1 MAQTIDTF
9 GKTLEA
15 QASEFGIALQAD
27 RLERLIDY
35 YALIMKWNDR
45 LHLVAPCSPAEFA
58 TRHVL
63 ESLTLL
69 KHLPVGAM
77 IIDVGSGAGL
87 PVIPCLLV
95 RDDLRATLIESSNRK
110 AVFLREALRPVTPP
124 DRAQVMAA
132 RFEEVKIPQADFV
145 TCRALNRFG
154 EILPALVDWAP
165 RNSTLLFFAGE
176 SIRNQIQTTLGSVT
190 VERVPN
196 SERRFLLVA
205 RASCA

>member
-1 MAQTIDTF
+1 METAKDEF
-9 GKTLEA
+9 GRTLEA
-15 QASEFGIALQAD
+15 HAPEFGIDVQAE

-35 YALIMKWNDR
+35 YGLIMKWNER

-69 KHLPVGAM
+69 NHLPVGAT

-87 PVIPCLLV
+87 PIIPCLLV
-95 RDDLRATLIESSNRK
+95 REDLRASLIESSNRK
-110 AVFLREALRPVTPP
+110 AVFLREALRYVTPP
-124 DRAQVMAA
+124 DRAQVIAA
-132 RFEEVKIPQADFV
+132 RFEEVEAPQADFV
-145 TCRALNRFG
+145 TCRALDRFS

-165 RNSTLLFFAGE
+165 RNSTLLLLAGE
-176 SIRNQIQTTLGSVT
+176 SIRHQIQTILGSVT
-190 VERVPN
+190 VELIPH
-196 SERRFLLVA
+196 SERRFLVVA

>member
-1 MAQTIDTF
+1 MATPIEEFRQA
-9 GKTLEA
+9 LA
-15 QASEFGIALQAD
+15 AHASEFGIALQAD

-35 YALIMKWNDR
+35 YGLIMKWNER

-69 KHLPVGAM
+69 RHLPVGAT

-95 RDDLRATLIESSNRK
+95 REDLRATLIESSSRK

-124 DRAQVMAA
+124 DRARVIAA
-132 RFEEVKIPQADFV
+132 RFEELDTPQADFV
-145 TCRALNRFG
+145 TCRALNRFS

-165 RNSTLLFFAGE
+165 RNSTLLLFTGE
-176 SIRNQIQTTLGSVT
+176 SICKQIQTILGSVT
-190 VERVPN
+190 IERILH
-196 SERRFLLVA
+196 SERRFLLIA
-205 RASCA
+205 RTTI

>member
-1 MAQTIDTF
+1 MATPIEEF
-9 GKTLEA
+9 GKAFETHAL
-15 QASEFGIALQAD
+15 EFGVSLDPQ

-35 YALIMKWNDR
+35 YELIMKWNER

-69 KHLPVGAM
+69 KYLPVEAT

-110 AVFLREALRPVTPP
+110 AVFLREALRPVSPP
-124 DRAQVMAA
+124 DRAQVIAT
-132 RFEEVKIPQADFV
+132 RFEEVETPQADFV

-154 EILPALVDWAP
+154 EILPALIDWAP
-165 RNSTLLFFAGE
+165 RNSTLLIFAGE
-176 SIRNQIQTTLGSVT
+176 SIRDQIQTIRGSVT
-190 VERVPN
+190 VERIPH
-196 SERRFLLVA
+196 SERRFLLIA
-205 RASCA
+205 RATN